1 MKIEERYAID
11 PEGFISYDTSR
22 IRKEFVVNP
31 LFIKNDISVV
41 YSHYDRFIIGGI
53 MPDKKLLLESF
64 DLLKASYFLER
75 REMGIINVGGKGSV
89 IADGYEFELNF
100 KDALYLGKATK
111 EISFSSSDIS
121 NPAKFYFNS
130 APAHHAYPSKLIRF
144 DDAEKVILGSME
156 TDNHRQLN
164 KLIVNSTVQT
174 CQLQMGLTE
183 LKTGSVWNTMPAHIH
198 SRRMETYFYF
208 NLPADQAVCH
218 FMGQPQETRHVW
230 LGNEQAVISPPW
242 SVHSG
247 AGTSSYSFIW
257 GMAGENLD
265 YGDMDVCPINQLK

>member
-111 EISFSSSDIS
+111 EISFSSSDAS